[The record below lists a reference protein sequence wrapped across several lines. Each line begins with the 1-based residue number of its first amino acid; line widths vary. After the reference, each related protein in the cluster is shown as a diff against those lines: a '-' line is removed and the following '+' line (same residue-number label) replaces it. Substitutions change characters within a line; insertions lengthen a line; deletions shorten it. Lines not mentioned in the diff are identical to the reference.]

1 MFLDY
6 FNILKLKINF
16 KKLKNYFNHFP
27 YKKHVEKQRVPL
39 FCCSKHPLTTKECKT
54 CKHRRFGEHIGI

>member
-27 YKKHVEKQRVPL
+27 YKKHVEKQRVPHSSVAL
-39 FCCSKHPLTTKECKT
+39 NTL
-54 CKHRRFGEHIGI
+54 